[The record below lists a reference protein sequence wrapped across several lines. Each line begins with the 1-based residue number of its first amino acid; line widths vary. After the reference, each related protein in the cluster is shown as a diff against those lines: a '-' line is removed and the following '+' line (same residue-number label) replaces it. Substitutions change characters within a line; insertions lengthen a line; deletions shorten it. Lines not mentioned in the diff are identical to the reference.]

1 MQRSGDYL
9 IIVLVILLFFTGI
22 ACGGTVL
29 VQVFSTEEKIT
40 PVQGALVY
48 ANGTLVGKTDAA
60 GTLDFLF
67 PGTDTTPLKVEKF
80 GYDSWDGEIGK
91 NTTEVLVELQKAKVT
106 LSVHLYDADTMEPV
120 PGVNLTIE
128 GRGSDSSAL
137 SDSNGTAGFIVPA
150 RGSYQ
155 IKTDA
160 KHYQPEM
167 VVVEVNTAGKDV
179 QVMLFRDDRFSIVV
193 HDADSGAPL
202 PGARVFVEGMERGIT
217 DPKGVLT
224 LPFSRGKVYLFRI
237 VLDGYQEYNGRQI
250 IESDMAFLTIPLTKA
265 PFTVF
270 VSVYNED
277 DDPVEGARVLVDT
290 TPAGTTS
297 RSGRAVLTNLTAG
310 QYLLEVQH
318 PGYVPARQTLAV
330 AVQGEDIVT
339 RILYRKENITIKTV
353 EGADIPVPGV
363 TIRLN
368 GEEAGV
374 TSDKGTLPV
383 TLRVNLSYTITA
395 EKAGYHPA
403 STEQEISPS
412 KTTQSLVIPMNRNFN
427 VLLLGIAGIGVAAVI
442 GAILVLRGRSR
453 GNSHRKG
460 GGL

>member
-9 IIVLVILLFFTGI
+9 FIALVVVLFFTGI
-22 ACGGTVL
+22 ACGATVL

-48 ANGTLVGKTDAA
+48 ANGTLIGKTDAA
-60 GTLDFLF
+60 GTLDFLS

-80 GYDSWDGEIGK
+80 GYDSWDGELGK
-91 NTTEVLVELQKAKVT
+91 NTTEVLVELQKAEVA
-106 LSVHLYDADTMEPV
+106 LSVHLYDTDTMEPV

-128 GRGSDSSAL
+128 GRGQVSSAL
-137 SDSNGTAGFIVPA
+137 SDSNGTAGFAVPA
-150 RGSYQ
+150 RGSYR

-160 KHYQPEM
+160 EHYQPA
-167 VVVEVNTAGKDV
+167 VVEVDVGTAGKDV
-179 QVMLFRDDRFSIVV
+179 QVMLFRDDRFLIVV
-193 HDADSGAPL
+193 NDGDSGVPL
-202 PGARVFVEGMERGIT
+202 SGARVFVEGMERGIT

-224 LPFSRGKVYLFRI
+224 IPFSRGKVYLFRV
-237 VLDGYQEYNGRQI
+237 VLEGYQDYNGRQI
-250 IESDMAFLTIPLTKA
+250 IESDMAFLTIPLIKT

-277 DDPVEGARVLVDT
+277 DDPVEGALVLVDAV
-290 TPAGTTS
+290 PAGTTS

-318 PGYVPARQTLAV
+318 PGYVPARQSLTV

-339 RILYRKENITIKTV
+339 RITYRKENITIKTV
-353 EGADIPVPGV
+353 EGADSPVPGV

-374 TSDKGTLPV
+374 TDDKGTLPV
-383 TLRVNLSYTITA
+383 ILRVNLSYTITA
-395 EKAGYHPA
+395 EKAGYHQA
-403 STEQEISPS
+403 SIEQEVSPS
-412 KTTQSLVIPMNRNFN
+412 NTTSTLVIPMKRNFN
-427 VLLLGIAGIGVAAVI
+427 MMLLGIAGIGVAAVI
-442 GAILVLRGRSR
+442 GAVLVLRRRSC
-453 GNSHRKG
+453 GHSHRKG